1 MFFFFFTDRVH
12 GVYHAFTKII
22 AVGGLRGLWAGWV
35 PNVQRA
41 ALVNLG
47 GTVVKT
53 SSNLLATVLL
63 QCQLFFNFI
72 LLLDLM
78 TYDTV
83 KHFLLRNTS
92 IPDNSIC
99 HGLAR

>member
-1 MFFFFFTDRVH
+1 MTTYSECFCVLTDRVH

-22 AVGGLRGLWAGWV
+22 AEGGIRGLWAGWV

-53 SSNLLATVLL
+53 YSNLLAAALL
-63 QCQLFFNFI
+63 QYVKYFFI
-72 LLLDLM
+72 LF
-78 TYDTV
+78 Y
-83 KHFLLRNTS
+83 
-92 IPDNSIC
+92 I
-99 HGLAR
+99 